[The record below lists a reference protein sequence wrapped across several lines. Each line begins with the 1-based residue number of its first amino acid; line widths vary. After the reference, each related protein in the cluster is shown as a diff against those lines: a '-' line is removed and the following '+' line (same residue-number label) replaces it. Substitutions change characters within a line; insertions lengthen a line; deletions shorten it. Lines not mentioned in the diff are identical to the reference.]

1 VLIWLLHYDRRLC
14 SKIIRQKTQVVSCTP
29 VNIIALYV
37 PKGGILSLK
46 VALVNLLSNLN
57 NQVLESYVLVKT
69 NPEILHS
76 NRTKRAQ
83 QFNYKSHCDETY
95 GSSRLK
101 LRPLQPFVGLDA
113 TNAMR
118 IATTAKQT
126 ALQDSCH

>member
-1 VLIWLLHYDRRLC
+1 MTGDYVQRSSGRKLKLSQTCTTVNTFALC
-14 SKIIRQKTQVVSCTP
+14 T
-29 VNIIALYV
+29 
-37 PKGGILSLK
+37 KGEILNLK

-57 NQVLESYVLVKT
+57 KQVLESYVLVKT

-118 IATTAKQT
+118 IAATAKQT
-126 ALQDSCH
+126 ALQDSCC